1 MSQDQDK
8 KVEHQKVAVVT
19 GSSSGI
25 GKEIAITLAKNNF
38 LTYATMRDPKK
49 GQDFKSQADKE
60 NLPLKIVELDVTK
73 DTSVNNAVQSITN
86 EASRIDV
93 LINNA
98 GYGLMG
104 AFEELPI
111 EEIKAEFDTNI
122 FGLIR
127 TTQAVLPVM
136 GKQNS
141 GFIINISSGA
151 GRFGYPGASAYVST
165 KFAVEGLTE
174 SISYELE
181 PFGIKVIL
189 IEPGFI
195 KTNFQQAII
204 RSQHPDSPYSEM
216 MQKRAAASSQF
227 FQHGSEPELVA
238 KTVLTAINTPPPV
251 GKDVEEWVKSKNSM
265 TDAEFH
271 DMMMKGFAAIGPN
284 AGQTLQ

>member
-141 GFIINISSGA
+141 GFIINKSS
-151 GRFGYPGASAYVST
+151 V
-165 KFAVEGLTE
+165 
-174 SISYELE
+174 
-181 PFGIKVIL
+181 IK
-189 IEPGFI
+189 
-195 KTNFQQAII
+195 
-204 RSQHPDSPYSEM
+204 
-216 MQKRAAASSQF
+216 
-227 FQHGSEPELVA
+227 
-238 KTVLTAINTPPPV
+238 
-251 GKDVEEWVKSKNSM
+251 
-265 TDAEFH
+265 
-271 DMMMKGFAAIGPN
+271 
-284 AGQTLQ
+284 